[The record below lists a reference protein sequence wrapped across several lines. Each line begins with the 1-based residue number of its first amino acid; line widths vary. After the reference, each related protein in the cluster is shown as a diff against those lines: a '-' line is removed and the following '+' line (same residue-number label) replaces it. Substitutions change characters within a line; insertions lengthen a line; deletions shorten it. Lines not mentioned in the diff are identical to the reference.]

1 MSNFLDLTTGLP
13 TLWAKIKAIIPQP
26 ESDEN
31 VTSVL
36 EQITN
41 SGDEAL
47 SAETLASVEDEIVDT
62 RVGADGTTYP
72 TAGDAVRGQISGLK
86 EDLNNTFDSI
96 YNGNLIPLFS
106 GTQPVNLSNYSV
118 GQIVDLTPI
127 SNAGTQ
133 HYTLLVRD
141 VAENDIFYINLTDGT
156 DARPWAFL
164 DSDNRLLSVASSA
177 TATKT
182 TLTAPANAEKLLLQ
196 CGSIHF
202 ASANVV
208 RELSLQNLNRVVK
221 IQRDGFL
228 ALNMNDIIQGSFD
241 RYGNVVSNS
250 SRIRNNGFIQVFAG
264 QAIHFIPGDVVVQC
278 LYGTFTTEKVYV
290 NDSEFVTGERVIQIK
305 NDGYLIA
312 VFANSDKTA
321 ISSTDFDATFEIYE
335 KWVASD
341 LSNNENIKSI
351 YQGDYLSRFSTS
363 DSAKFTNLSVG
374 DVLDLSPLNNAGQ
387 HKTLLLDDV
396 AEGESFYINIT
407 DGTDSKP
414 WAFLDGNNKILSMA
428 DGAEAIDLTIVAPS
442 EAKKLLLQIGLIH
455 YNNAVCIRY
464 GSFDYYDRS
473 TDVKKLNEYTEY
485 KNKLENASNIYGG
498 DTSTP
503 VKSRANLLNLI
514 HFSDIHGNVQNIRR
528 ILEFSSMYTDYIS
541 DIIHTGDAP
550 VAYYSDNNPFA
561 VVGGDNVLEVIGNHE
576 CWIQGDT
583 WPSPYNATA
592 QQVYQKFFAPYIA
605 SWGVVSAGTNLCY
618 YYKDYS
624 TAKVRLIVL
633 DALHYDLSQETW
645 FVNTLESARTAN
657 LRVVAVTH
665 YPSQTGLAG
674 INCTFN
680 SITQTIGSVATPPAG
695 TQIERMP
702 ESAFDAVDTF
712 IANGGEFVCW
722 LSGHTH
728 EDFIGTVNNH
738 TDQIQVIISCADT
751 SNRYS
756 DCARTKNTKSQDLF
770 NVFTVDTESKLIK
783 IIRVGSTMDKFLRK
797 REMLC
802 VNYNTKAVVSN
813 S

>member
-1 MSNFLDLTTGLP
+1 MPDKIINHVVIDGQPGKFYAPNVLTGLEETDEITELKSGLNQLIEVVP
-13 TLWAKIKAIIPQP
+13 IEKDISSEITWESGYYTLAGSYNSSTVLRHTQKITVNAGDVFTHGGNETINFRYITAYNGDTAVSARGAESSYHYVVPNGITDIIISDYVNRGDIAIYHIT
-26 ESDEN
+26 STTEN
-31 VTSVL
+31 V
-36 EQITN
+36 
-41 SGDEAL
+41 
-47 SAETLASVEDEIVDT
+47 
-62 RVGADGTTYP
+62 
-72 TAGDAVRGQISGLK
+72 
-86 EDLNNTFDSI
+86 
-96 YNGNLIPLFS
+96 LIP
-106 GTQPVNLSNYSV
+106 
-118 GQIVDLTPI
+118 
-127 SNAGTQ
+127 
-133 HYTLLVRD
+133 R
-141 VAENDIFYINLTDGT
+141 
-156 DARPWAFL
+156 
-164 DSDNRLLSVASSA
+164 
-177 TATKT
+177 
-182 TLTAPANAEKLLLQ
+182 
-196 CGSIHF
+196 
-202 ASANVV
+202 
-208 RELSLQNLNRVVK
+208 
-221 IQRDGFL
+221 
-228 ALNMNDIIQGSFD
+228 
-241 RYGNVVSNS
+241 
-250 SRIRNNGFIQVFAG
+250 
-264 QAIHFIPGDVVVQC
+264 
-278 LYGTFTTEKVYV
+278 
-290 NDSEFVTGERVIQIK
+290 
-305 NDGYLIA
+305 
-312 VFANSDKTA
+312 
-321 ISSTDFDATFEIYE
+321 FE
-335 KWVASD
+335 
-341 LSNNENIKSI
+341 SI
-351 YQGDYLSRFSTS
+351 YQGNYINKFHTS

-387 HKTLLLDDV
+387 HKTLLIDDV

-407 DGTDSKP
+407 DGTVSKP
-414 WAFLDGNNKILSMA
+414 WAFLDGDNKILSMA

-442 EAKKLLLQIGLIH
+442 EAKKLLLQIGLIY

-498 DTSTP
+498 DTRAP
-503 VKSRANLLNLI
+503 IKSRANLLNLI

-550 VAYYSDNNPFA
+550 VAYYSDTNPFA

-633 DALHYDLSQETW
+633 DALHYDLSQDTW
-645 FVNTLESARTAN
+645 FANTLESARTAN

-702 ESAFDAVDTF
+702 ESAFEAVDTF

-738 TDQIQVIISCADT
+738 TDQIQVIISCANT

-770 NVFTVDTESKLIK
+770 NVFTIDTKSKLIK
-783 IIRVGSTMDKFLRK
+783 IIRVGSTMDKFMRK
-797 REMLC
+797 RETLC
-802 VNYNTKAVVSN
+802 INYETKEVISN
-813 S
+813 N